1 MANGRIIKG
10 KYFSSVRNSKAV
22 KSADIAIDAITLL
35 SGVNASGKSTLARMV
50 HEIVNLSAVYPLLL
64 ERFAWSAVKEWA
76 VAIVQ
81 LDGRL
86 SAKLEGLLS
95 AYGTQTSAIQFE
107 SRLGKGAFGEV
118 LEALDSFTQTVFAK
132 YREKRESGDAKRAFA
147 AFVRAV
153 GIGDELVGDEAR
165 VYAVF
170 ADKRAKCQRVYEDGL
185 SKRNYLVYN
194 YAMDMKYDLRWLT
207 DADEVSFYEDGEPVY
222 SVRRQLSDG
231 TLKPDSGLKE
241 IFGLRQSFYI
251 ASPWVG
257 IPTISQEG
265 VLTIKYDDF
274 PHYPNGNVIPEDT
287 LFEVLGGTVELDEG
301 TGAKRWIYRRS
312 DGLVIDLTDCAT
324 GMKAFSILEILY
336 QRGYLNSETL
346 LIIDEPE
353 AHLHP
358 QWIVEY
364 ARILVRIAK
373 RLKVRMLLT
382 SHNPDM
388 VSAIQE
394 ISECEELSGVRFY
407 LAENKSGELQYEYRD
422 LDGNIEPIFG
432 AFNKAIDRLELY
444 GGESDACPD

>member
-1 MANGRIIKG
+1 MMNDSINKG
-10 KYFSSVRNSKAV
+10 KYFASVRNSKAI
-22 KSADIAIDAITLL
+22 KSADIAIDAITVLT
-35 SGVNASGKSTLARMV
+35 GINASGKSTIARMV
-50 HEIVNLSAVYPLLL
+50 HEIVNLSAIYPLLL
-64 ERFAWSAVKEWA
+64 ERFAWSAVKGWA
-76 VAIVQ
+76 CAIVQ

-86 SAKLEGLLS
+86 SAKADGALS
-95 AYGTQTSAIQFE
+95 AYGVQVSAIQFE
-107 SRLGKGAFGEV
+107 SRLGKGRFVDVLESLNIFTREV
-118 LEALDSFTQTVFAK
+118 LEK
-132 YREKRESGDAKRAFA
+132 YQEKMRLGDAKRAFA

-153 GIGDELVGDEAR
+153 GMGDEFIDDVSR

-170 ADKRAKCQRVYEDGL
+170 SDKRAKCQRVYEEGL
-185 SKRNYLVYN
+185 SARNYLAYN
-194 YAMDMKYDLRWLT
+194 YALDMKYDLRWLT

-222 SVRRQLSDG
+222 SVRRQPGG
-231 TLKPDSGLKE
+231 TLNPDSGLKE

-257 IPTISQEG
+257 IPTISQDG

-274 PHYPNGNVIPEDT
+274 PHYPNENTKPEDS
-287 LFEVLGGTVELDEG
+287 LFKIIGGTVELDES
-301 TGAKRWIYRRS
+301 TGVKRWMYHRS

-324 GMKAFSILEILY
+324 GIKAFSILGILY
-336 QRGYLNSETL
+336 KRGYLNAETL

-364 ARILVRIAK
+364 ARMLVLISK

-407 LAENKSGELQYEYRD
+407 LAEKKTSGLQYEYRD
-422 LDGNIEPIFG
+422 LGGDVEPIFG
-432 AFNKAIDRLELY
+432 VFNKALDCIELY
-444 GGESDACPD
+444 KEEQDARHI